1 MLICDGSEATL
12 ALMASYCRIFLLTL
26 KNHKDL
32 KHILEEVRAE
42 DWRKI
47 ISNPVIK
54 LLDSVN
60 ADETTM
66 RVVTMT
72 MQEFCQ

>member
-1 MLICDGSEATL
+1 
-12 ALMASYCRIFLLTL
+12 MARYCRTVLSTL
-26 KNHKDL
+26 KSRKYTQD
-32 KHILEEVRAE
+32 ILEEIGVE

-66 RVVTMT
+66 TTTTMNI
-72 MQEFCQ
+72 QEFYKWKLEILK

>member
-1 MLICDGSEATL
+1 MVLS
-12 ALMASYCRIFLLTL
+12 TL
-26 KNHKDL
+26 KSRK
-32 KHILEEVRAE
+32 EVGVE

-47 ISNPVIK
+47 ISNPMIK

-66 RVVTMT
+66 TMATMT
-72 MQEFCQ
+72 IQALYQ